1 MNPEDFFDNMARQP
15 QIRRSL
21 TAQEME
27 DFCAMLK
34 TDVQCMAMTLAENW
48 KIVQQAKK
56 EIAELDSQWAQPAYE
71 KK

>member
-1 MNPEDFFDNMARQP
+1 MNEDFFDNMARQP
-15 QIRRSL
+15 QIQRSL

-34 TDVQCMAMTLAENW
+34 NDVQCMVLTLAENW